1 VIFMFLD
8 IFVQNGN
15 LGEQVEDYL
24 QGTEITK
31 DVVTGLIKFNY
42 GMSATGTKDS
52 DITSFCL
59 DIPKSLI

>member
-1 VIFMFLD
+1 MIFMFLD

-24 QGTEITK
+24 QGTESTK